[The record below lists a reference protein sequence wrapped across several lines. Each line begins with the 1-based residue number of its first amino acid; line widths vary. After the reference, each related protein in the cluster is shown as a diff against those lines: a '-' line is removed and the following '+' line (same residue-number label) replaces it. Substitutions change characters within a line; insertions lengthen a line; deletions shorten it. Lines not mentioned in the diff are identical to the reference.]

1 MELVK
6 PKIPSLVVLDG
17 DVVRQAFGHDLGH
30 AEDDRIRQF
39 RRLQGMAKILADQD
53 VPVIVAAVYSNPEL
67 LAWSKEHLRGYFE
80 VFLEAT
86 LETVRGRDPKGLY
99 KGADS
104 GKIRE
109 VVGIGVPFHPPSSPD
124 LMMTSDEN
132 AVPQAHALTL
142 IRSVPLFS
150 SVLKLENTEQAL
162 DRAGAKP

>member
-1 MELVK
+1 M
-6 PKIPSLVVLDG
+6 
-17 DVVRQAFGHDLGH
+17 
-30 AEDDRIRQF
+30 
-39 RRLQGMAKILADQD
+39 
-53 VPVIVAAVYSNPEL
+53 IVAAVYSNPEL

-109 VVGIGVPFHPPSSPD
+109 VVGIDVPFHPPSSPD
-124 LMMTSDEN
+124 LVMTSDEN

>member
-53 VPVIVAAVYSNPEL
+53 VPVIVAAVYSNPKL

-109 VVGIGVPFHPPSSPD
+109 VVGIDVPFHPPSSPD
-124 LMMTSDEN
+124 LVMTSDEN